1 MNTSKR
7 LTFGSL
13 FAGIGG
19 FDLGLERAGMSCVWQ
34 VEIDDYAS
42 KVLAKH
48 WPKVQREKDIKEC
61 SAKNLKAVDLICGG
75 FPCQDISQAGRGAGL
90 AGEKSGLWFEMLRVI
105 GDLQPRWVL
114 VENVSA
120 FAQRGLSTA
129 VSGLS
134 EIGYDCEWS
143 VVSAQDVG
151 APHIR
156 RRLWLIGRHTNSQ
169 SKSAQPVN
177 ARASS
182 RLSKFINQSSPAG
195 AHCQSNAQ
203 PADTNSKRLE
213 SREEKPHAQL
223 SNKQERDSGQMG
235 EKIPHTDNKRV
246 QGRYSQLAAQDQHG
260 QTNTSVP
267 CGANVSDTDSD
278 RLQDSGQGRTETGA
292 AYGSSQ
298 GSGREWWATEPAI
311 CRVAHGIP
319 RRVDRLKCLGN
330 AVVPQVVEAIG
341 RCIIEA
347 DQE

>member
-105 GDLQPRWVL
+105 GDLRPRWVL

-134 EIGYDCEWS
+134 QIGYDCEWS
-143 VVSAQDVG
+143 IVSAQDVG

-156 RRLWLIGRHTNSQ
+156 RRLWLIGRHTDSQ

-182 RLSKFINQSSPAG
+182 RLSEFINQSSSAG

-203 PADTNSKRLE
+203 PADTNRKRLE
-213 SREEKPHAQL
+213 SRAEKPHAQL
-223 SNKQERDSGQMG
+223 SNKQERNAGQMG
-235 EKIPHTDNKRV
+235 EK
-246 QGRYSQLAAQDQHG
+246 
-260 QTNTSVP
+260 
-267 CGANVSDTDSD
+267 VSDTNSN
-278 RLQDSGQGRTETGA
+278 RLQDSGQGRAETGA

-298 GSGREWWATEPAI
+298 GSGGEWWAAEPNV

-319 RRVDRLKCLGN
+319 KRVDRLRCLGN

>member
-1 MNTSKR
+1 
-7 LTFGSL
+7 
-13 FAGIGG
+13 
-19 FDLGLERAGMSCVWQ
+19 MSCVWQ

-105 GDLQPRWVL
+105 GDLRPRWVL

-143 VVSAQDVG
+143 IVSAEDVG

-156 RRLWLIGRHTNSQ
+156 KRLWLIGRHTNSQ

-177 ARASS
+177 AKASS
-182 RLSKFINQSSPAG
+182 RLSKFINQSSSAG
-195 AHCQSNAQ
+195 AHCKSDSQ

-213 SREEKPHAQL
+213 SRAERPHGQL
-223 SNKQERDSGQMG
+223 SNKQERDAGQMG
-235 EKIPHTDNKRV
+235 EKISHTNSERSK
-246 QGRYSQLAAQDQHG
+246 GRHSQRAKQNRQKKADTAL
-260 QTNTSVP
+260 P
-267 CGANVSDTDSD
+267 FCANVSDTNSD
-278 RLQDSGQGRTETGA
+278 RLQDSGQGRTETGT

-298 GSGREWWATEPAI
+298 RSGREWWAAEPDI

-319 RRVDRLKCLGN
+319 KRVDRLRCLGN